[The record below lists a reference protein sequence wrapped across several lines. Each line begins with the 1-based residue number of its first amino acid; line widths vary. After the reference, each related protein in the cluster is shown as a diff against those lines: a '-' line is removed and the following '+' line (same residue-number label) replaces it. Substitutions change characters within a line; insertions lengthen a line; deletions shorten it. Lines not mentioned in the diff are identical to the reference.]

1 MTDKRIIKTTKILF
15 AGIGIVPLFAQAGI
29 ITLDAATYNYN
40 DEIDLNGDGAY
51 DYNLRARNFN
61 DNFSAYPNSPT
72 ASGQTAERTYEN
84 HQEFSFGSNYSNLWT
99 SALLT
104 SGSTI
109 DEHSIFSGNSSD
121 AIYLNDKLY
130 TQSLTSYQSCFKGS
144 CNYSWGT
151 STTLSDSSETWG
163 ALRGRGLM
171 GLSLDVAGETRFG
184 WIDVEFGQ
192 TSMNIFG
199 GAIADIQNRGIIAGE
214 QRLVSSASEQNSTS
228 VPEPSS
234 IAILATGLAMGAV
247 ARRRKLRAKAVA

>member
-15 AGIGIVPLFAQAGI
+15 AGIGIVPLFAQAGV
-29 ITLDAATYNYN
+29 ITLDAATYTYN
-40 DEIDLNGDGAY
+40 TAIDLNGDGAY
-51 DYNLRARNFN
+51 DYNLGYSNIN

-72 ASGQTAERTYEN
+72 AIGQTAERTYDN
-84 HQEFSFGSNYSNLWT
+84 HQELTFGSNYSNLWT

-121 AIYLNDKLY
+121 AVYLSDNLY
-130 TQSLTSYQSCFKGS
+130 TQSLTSYQSCYKG
-144 CNYSWGT
+144 CYYSWST
-151 STTLSDSSETWG
+151 SGTTLTDSTETWG

-171 GLSLDVAGETRFG
+171 GLSLDVAGETHFG

-247 ARRRKLRAKAVA
+247 VRRRKLRAKAAA